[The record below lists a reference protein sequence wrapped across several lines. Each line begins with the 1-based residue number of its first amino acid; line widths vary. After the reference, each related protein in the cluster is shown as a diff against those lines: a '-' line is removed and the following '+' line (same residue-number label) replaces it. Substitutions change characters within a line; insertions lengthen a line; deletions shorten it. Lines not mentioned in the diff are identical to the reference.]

1 MGAVARGVKKVKK
14 AKKVKRSQQG
24 WAAGTEL
31 GAAYR
36 SGWK

>member
-1 MGAVARGVKKVKK
+1 MGEMARGVKKV
-14 AKKVKRSQQG
+14 KKVKRSQQG